1 MLTSDL
7 LSSLGLRAQ
16 PILFALFHVYLA
28 QPPLEVGKYEMSPH
42 SNFRHGTDAL
52 LPIRLGIAPA
62 EPNARI
68 QVRETEY
75 LTLRKTK
82 STTNRTVASLQES
95 QPDTEVQLPEK
106 FIKKKFK
113 IKNNITVEN

>member
-1 MLTSDL
+1 
-7 LSSLGLRAQ
+7 
-16 PILFALFHVYLA
+16 
-28 QPPLEVGKYEMSPH
+28 MSPH

-75 LTLRKTK
+75 LTLRKTT
-82 STTNRTVASLQES
+82 STTNGTVVFPLKSRQ
-95 QPDTEVQLPEK
+95 DTEVQLFFYSFHIFFSV
-106 FIKKKFK
+106 FI
-113 IKNNITVEN
+113 